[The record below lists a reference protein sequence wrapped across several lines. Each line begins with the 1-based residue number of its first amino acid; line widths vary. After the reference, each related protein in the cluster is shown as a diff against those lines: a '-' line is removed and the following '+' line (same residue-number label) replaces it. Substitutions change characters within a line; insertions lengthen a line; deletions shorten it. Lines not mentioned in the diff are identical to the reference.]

1 MSRKIVARDVAIIYR
16 GKNGQEAVVACNGID
31 LEIETGT
38 FVSIVGP
45 SGCGKTTLLYALDGL
60 LPIQRGEISVDGK
73 AITGPGTDRAMV
85 FQAASL
91 LPWRTVLGQ
100 HYLWFEITKRFECR
114 ARPKCKRS
122 SISSVCAASSIAIRR
137 NCPAECNNVPI
148 SLALLPSIQIYC
160 SSMNPLPRL
169 TRKRVKNSR
178 LS

>member
-73 AITGPGTDRAMV
+73 AITGPGTDRALPQGGRHRQRRQLV
-85 FQAASL
+85 VDRGVQRLQLTRPHGAPSPGQRCCPGSELCVQSETEDRSIRVLAGAAFSL
-91 LPWRTVLGQ
+91 L
-100 HYLWFEITKRFECR
+100 
-114 ARPKCKRS
+114 
-122 SISSVCAASSIAIRR
+122 VCVCQVEIRR
-137 NCPAECNNVPI
+137 NQDARGVL
-148 SLALLPSIQIYC
+148 SGR
-160 SSMNPLPRL
+160 PR
-169 TRKRVKNSR
+169 R
-178 LS
+178 

>member
-16 GKNGQEAVVACNGID
+16 GKSGQEAVVACNGID

-91 LPWRTVLGQ
+91 LPWRTV
-100 HYLWFEITKRFECR
+100 WDNITYGLKLQSGLNEPGTTKVQTLIDLVGLRGL
-114 ARPKCKRS
+114 
-122 SISSVCAASSIAIRR
+122 SIAIRR

-148 SLALLPSIQIYC
+148 SLALLPSIPIYC
-160 SSMNPLPRL
+160 SSMNPLPQL

-178 LS
+178 LN